1 MTLEPPLPV
10 TAHLLNVSRTLNAAL
25 KAASPSFCVGL
36 VGLALAGCTAQSDS
50 GTGGSS
56 TVTTP
61 SRPQIAAGLDSGV
74 SYSVQPLAGGL
85 EFPWGLALLPD
96 GSMLVTE
103 REGRLRLV
111 KEGAGALDPV
121 AGAPAA
127 YVDGQGGYLDVE
139 VDPDF
144 ANNRYIYLAF
154 SQGSRAENRTVVV
167 RAKLSADAMS
177 LTEVSEIFR
186 AQPSKQGG
194 AHFGARLLF
203 LPDSTLL
210 ISLGDGFRWMN
221 EAQKPDNHFG
231 KIVRINSDGSIPA
244 DNPGFDGTS
253 AAGVFSIGH
262 RNVQGLARDPQ
273 TGTLYAVEHGPK
285 GGDELNRI
293 EAGRNYGWPVIS
305 YGINYDGSILTSETA
320 REGMEQPLTYWVPS
334 IATSSLLFYSGE
346 AFPAW
351 KGDLFV
357 GALAGMKVERV
368 DIENGTVMGR
378 EALFEEL
385 EQRIRSV
392 DQAPDGSL
400 ILLTDALDGQ
410 VLRIAPAR

>member
-1 MTLEPPLPV
+1 
-10 TAHLLNVSRTLNAAL
+10 
-25 KAASPSFCVGL
+25 
-36 VGLALAGCTAQSDS
+36 
-50 GTGGSS
+50 
-56 TVTTP
+56 
-61 SRPQIAAGLDSGV
+61 
-74 SYSVQPLAGGL
+74 
-85 EFPWGLALLPD
+85 
-96 GSMLVTE
+96 
-103 REGRLRLV
+103 
-111 KEGAGALDPV
+111 
-121 AGAPAA
+121 
-127 YVDGQGGYLDVE
+127 
-139 VDPDF
+139 
-144 ANNRYIYLAF
+144 
-154 SQGSRAENRTVVV
+154 VV